1 MMNLDSIDQRI
12 LNLLQDNGRISN
24 AEVARALDMAPS
36 AVFER
41 IRKLETRGYVA
52 GYEARLAPKKL
63 DFGLLAFVFVRAEE
77 VGEVTVGSKLAELA
91 AVQEVHQVVGEDCYL
106 VKLRA
111 RDTDDLA
118 RVLNREIKRI
128 PGIVSTRTTIVL
140 GTLKESARLPLAR
153 PLAEVNAR

>member
-1 MMNLDSIDQRI
+1 MNLDSIDQRI

-41 IRKLETRGYVA
+41 IKKLETRGYVA
-52 GYEARLAPKKL
+52 GYEARLAPKRL

-153 PLAEVNAR
+153 PQAEAVAR

>member
-1 MMNLDSIDQRI
+1 MNLDSIDQRI

-41 IRKLETRGYVA
+41 IKKLETRGYVA

-77 VGEVTVGSKLAELA
+77 VEVTVGAKLAELA

-153 PLAEVNAR
+153 PLAEVTAR

>member
-1 MMNLDSIDQRI
+1 MTLDSIDQRI
-12 LNLLQDNGRISN
+12 LTLLQENGRTSN

-41 IRKLETRGYVA
+41 IRKLETRGYIA
-52 GYEARLAPKKL
+52 AYEARLAPKKL

-77 VGEVTVGSKLAELA
+77 VEVTVGAKLAELA

-118 RVLNREIKRI
+118 RILNREIKRI

-140 GTLKESARLPLAR
+140 GTLKESARLPLTR
-153 PLAEVNAR
+153 PLAEVATR

>member
-1 MMNLDSIDQRI
+1 MNLDSIDQRI

-41 IRKLETRGYVA
+41 IKKLETRGYIA

-63 DFGLLAFVFVRAEE
+63 EFGLLAFVFVRAEE
-77 VGEVTVGSKLAELA
+77 VEVTVGAKLAELA

-140 GTLKESARLPLAR
+140 GTLKESARLPLTR
-153 PLAEVNAR
+153 PQAEVVVR

>member
-1 MMNLDSIDQRI
+1 MNLDAIDQRI
-12 LNLLQDNGRISN
+12 LTLLQSNGRISN
-24 AEVARALDMAPS
+24 AELARELDMAPS

-41 IRKLETRGYVA
+41 VRKLETRGFVSA
-52 GYEARLAPKKL
+52 YEARLAPRKL
-63 DFGLLAFVFVRAEE
+63 GFGLLAFVFVRAEE
-77 VGEVTVGSKLAELA
+77 RGEVTVGGRLAELE

-118 RVLNREIKRI
+118 RLLNRDIKSI

-140 GTLKESARLPLAR
+140 GSPKESARLPLA
-153 PLAEVNAR
+153 PLAQEVKTR

>member
-1 MMNLDSIDQRI
+1 MILDSIDQRI
-12 LNLLQDNGRISN
+12 LTLLQENGRVSN
-24 AEVARALDMAPS
+24 AELARALDMAPS

-41 IRKLETRGYVA
+41 VRKLETRGYVA
-52 GYEARLAPKKL
+52 SYEARLAPKKL
-63 DFGLLAFVFVRAEE
+63 DLGLLAFVFVRAEE
-77 VGEVTVGSKLAELA
+77 IGEVTVGSKLAELA
-91 AVQEVHQVVGEDCYL
+91 SVQEVHQVVGEDCYL

-140 GTLKESARLPLAR
+140 GTLKESSRLPLAR
-153 PLAEVNAR
+153 APQEVHAR

>member
-77 VGEVTVGSKLAELA
+77 VEVTVGSKLAELA

-118 RVLNREIKRI
+118 RILNREIKRI

-153 PLAEVNAR
+153 PLAEVSAR

>member
-1 MMNLDSIDQRI
+1 MNLDSIDQRI

-41 IRKLETRGYVA
+41 IKKPETRGYVA

-77 VGEVTVGSKLAELA
+77 VEVTVGAKLAELS

-153 PLAEVNAR
+153 PLAEVTAR

>member
-1 MMNLDSIDQRI
+1 MMNLDSTDQRI